1 MKELVHGRDIRIRT
15 YDLGQGKIMVE
26 GRLTDQRHRPRKGE
40 SFQGAFL
47 VHDMVAR
54 LVVKGP
60 EMRIQAVEA
69 EMLHHP
75 REGCTEVLPWM
86 QKLEG
91 VRITRG
97 FTQKVKELV
106 GNSKGCAHLTSL
118 IITLGP
124 AAVQGYWAAYGV
136 DRKEL
141 SPEDPRIR
149 MVVNT
154 CHLWREGGPL
164 LQSLKEGWQSKPKQ
178 DSKL

>member
-1 MKELVHGRDIRIRT
+1 MRELVHGRDIRIRT
-15 YDLGQGKIMVE
+15 YDLGHGKIVVE

-40 SFQGAFL
+40 TFQGAFL

-69 EMLHHP
+69 EMPHYP
-75 REGCTEVLPWM
+75 REGCTEVLGWM
-86 QKLEG
+86 RKLEG
-91 VRITRG
+91 VKITRG

-118 IITLGP
+118 VITLGP

-136 DRKEL
+136 DRREL
-141 SPEDPRIR
+141 TPDDPRIQ

-164 LQSLKEGWQSKPKQ
+164 LQSLKESKENKPNQ
-178 DSKL
+178 R

>member
-1 MKELVHGRDIRIRT
+1 MKELVHSRDIKIRT
-15 YDLGQGKIMVE
+15 YDLGNGKIMVE

-40 SFQGAFL
+40 SFEGAFL

-54 LVVKGP
+54 LVVTGP
-60 EMRIQAVEA
+60 EMKIQKVETQ
-69 EMLHHP
+69 MCSHP
-75 REGCTEVLPWM
+75 RDGCTEVLPWM

-118 IITLGP
+118 LITLGP

-136 DRKEL
+136 DRKDL
-141 SPEDPRIR
+141 TPEDPRIR

-154 CHLWREGGPL
+154 CYLWREGGPL
-164 LQSLKEGWQSKPKQ
+164 LESLRESLGSKADP
-178 DSKL
+178 DSKK